1 VSESQQ
7 ELEHLDL
14 GESEAI
20 SLALRVS
27 ADLVLRTS
35 GEAGQV
41 ARHRGLGVSRTLGE
55 RVITDAG
62 VVIMR
67 LADLDGA
74 AHGYSQPGRI
84 TILESLTRADTS
96 RGARPRVP
104 TQTPSPAWRRST
116 DVQDRAR
123 NRS

>member
-35 GEAGQV
+35 GEAVRSLVTAAWGCH
-41 ARHRGLGVSRTLGE
+41 ARWVSE
-55 RVITDAG
+55 
-62 VVIMR
+62 
-67 LADLDGA
+67 
-74 AHGYSQPGRI
+74 
-84 TILESLTRADTS
+84 
-96 RGARPRVP
+96 
-104 TQTPSPAWRRST
+104 
-116 DVQDRAR
+116 
-123 NRS
+123 